1 MRANS
6 YKVFL
11 RLVIVSPVGTN
22 KFNLYNCSHYLDKDG
37 VQMEN
42 IVNKNEK
49 EELIQTLTGALPV
62 LRAAIGISQGE
73 IAEYIG
79 VSRQTYCAFEIGKR
93 QMSWNTFL
101 SLFLFFISNAETN
114 NLLKTK
120 KGFIT
125 QVYKVLQYKS
135 EQKSEQNSVQYP

>member
-1 MRANS
+1 
-6 YKVFL
+6 
-11 RLVIVSPVGTN
+11 
-22 KFNLYNCSHYLDKDG
+22 
-37 VQMEN
+37 MEN
-42 IVNKNEK
+42 IVNKSEK

-62 LRAAIGISQGE
+62 LRATIGISQGE

-135 EQKSEQNSVQYP
+135 EQNSVQYP

>member
-1 MRANS
+1 
-6 YKVFL
+6 
-11 RLVIVSPVGTN
+11 
-22 KFNLYNCSHYLDKDG
+22 
-37 VQMEN
+37 MEN

-101 SLFLFFISNAETN
+101 SLFLFISNAETN

>member
-1 MRANS
+1 
-6 YKVFL
+6 
-11 RLVIVSPVGTN
+11 
-22 KFNLYNCSHYLDKDG
+22 
-37 VQMEN
+37 MEN
-42 IVNKNEK
+42 VVNKSEK

-135 EQKSEQNSVQYP
+135 EQNSVQYP

>member
-1 MRANS
+1 MKNTVTKRE
-6 YKVFL
+6 
-11 RLVIVSPVGTN
+11 
-22 KFNLYNCSHYLDKDG
+22 KD
-37 VQMEN
+37 
-42 IVNKNEK
+42 
-49 EELIQTLTGALPV
+49 ELIELLTPMLPV
-62 LRAAIGISQGE
+62 LRATVGISQGE
-73 IAEYIG
+73 IADYIG

-93 QMSWNTFL
+93 KMSWNTFL

-135 EQKSEQNSVQYP
+135 EQNSVQYP

>member
-1 MRANS
+1 
-6 YKVFL
+6 
-11 RLVIVSPVGTN
+11 
-22 KFNLYNCSHYLDKDG
+22 
-37 VQMEN
+37 MEN
-42 IVNKNEK
+42 IVNKSEK

-62 LRAAIGISQGE
+62 LRAAIGISQGK

-135 EQKSEQNSVQYP
+135 EQNSVQYP

>member
-1 MRANS
+1 
-6 YKVFL
+6 
-11 RLVIVSPVGTN
+11 
-22 KFNLYNCSHYLDKDG
+22 
-37 VQMEN
+37 MEN

-62 LRAAIGISQGE
+62 LRSAIGISQGE

-135 EQKSEQNSVQYP
+135 EQNSVQYP

>member
-6 YKVFL
+6 YKVVL

-22 KFNLYNCSHYLDKDG
+22 KFDLYNCSHYLDKDG

-42 IVNKNEK
+42 IVNKSEK

-93 QMSWNTFL
+93 QMSFCSSFL
-101 SLFLFFISNAETN
+101 M
-114 NLLKTK
+114 LKL
-120 KGFIT
+120 II
-125 QVYKVLQYKS
+125 Y
-135 EQKSEQNSVQYP
+135 

>member
-1 MRANS
+1 
-6 YKVFL
+6 
-11 RLVIVSPVGTN
+11 
-22 KFNLYNCSHYLDKDG
+22 
-37 VQMEN
+37 MEN
-42 IVNKNEK
+42 IVNRNEK

-79 VSRQTYCAFEIGKR
+79 VSRQTYCAFEIRKR

-135 EQKSEQNSVQYP
+135 EQNSVQYP

>member
-1 MRANS
+1 
-6 YKVFL
+6 
-11 RLVIVSPVGTN
+11 
-22 KFNLYNCSHYLDKDG
+22 
-37 VQMEN
+37 MEN
-42 IVNKNEK
+42 IVNKSEK

-62 LRAAIGISQGE
+62 LRVAIGISQGE

-135 EQKSEQNSVQYP
+135 EQNSVQYP

>member
-1 MRANS
+1 
-6 YKVFL
+6 
-11 RLVIVSPVGTN
+11 
-22 KFNLYNCSHYLDKDG
+22 
-37 VQMEN
+37 MEN
-42 IVNKNEK
+42 IVNKSEK
-49 EELIQTLTGALPV
+49 EELIQTLTGVLPV

-135 EQKSEQNSVQYP
+135 EQNSVQYP

>member
-1 MRANS
+1 
-6 YKVFL
+6 
-11 RLVIVSPVGTN
+11 
-22 KFNLYNCSHYLDKDG
+22 
-37 VQMEN
+37 MEN
-42 IVNKNEK
+42 IVNKSEK

-62 LRAAIGISQGE
+62 LRAAIGVSQGE

-135 EQKSEQNSVQYP
+135 EQNSVQYP

>member
-1 MRANS
+1 
-6 YKVFL
+6 
-11 RLVIVSPVGTN
+11 
-22 KFNLYNCSHYLDKDG
+22 
-37 VQMEN
+37 MEN
-42 IVNKNEK
+42 IVNKSKK

-135 EQKSEQNSVQYP
+135 EQNSVQYP

>member
-1 MRANS
+1 
-6 YKVFL
+6 
-11 RLVIVSPVGTN
+11 
-22 KFNLYNCSHYLDKDG
+22 
-37 VQMEN
+37 MEK

-135 EQKSEQNSVQYP
+135 EQNSVQYP

>member
-1 MRANS
+1 
-6 YKVFL
+6 
-11 RLVIVSPVGTN
+11 
-22 KFNLYNCSHYLDKDG
+22 
-37 VQMEN
+37 MEN

-62 LRAAIGISQGE
+62 LRVAIGISQGE

-101 SLFLFFISNAETN
+101 SLFLFFISNAGTN

-135 EQKSEQNSVQYP
+135 EQNSVQYP